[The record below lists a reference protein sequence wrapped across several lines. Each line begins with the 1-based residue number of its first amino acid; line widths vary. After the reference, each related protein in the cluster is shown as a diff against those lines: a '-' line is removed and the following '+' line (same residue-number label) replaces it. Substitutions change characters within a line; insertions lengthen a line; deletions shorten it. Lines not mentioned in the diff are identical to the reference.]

1 MRNKERLA
9 NKLKKLGISNLN
21 KLNKR
26 ECPHFLTP
34 KTALREKFNNIFIAK
49 NITEC
54 FYEKHS
60 LILNQAFNA
69 GSQWS
74 PIFRWYINM
83 NLFLSEQLFNDY
95 NCVDLKAQNILLQ
108 YIQAKVI
115 DKIPETDTNLKE
127 IVKSIRRIHARNELV
142 LNEKEKHTRK
152 FCLDHTNC
160 ECTIL
165 IAQICPYRNCGY
177 FTNSIE
183 NFGYHLT
190 KCQHFETHNVEY
202 NEQIK
207 IIQESNVK
215 KKSLNLYYLQQ
226 LVKHSLEFSNKF
238 GTEIK
243 KLTRPYNNS
252 QRERKTSIG
261 QTVYVVQPASSNK
274 EDQTSHNDE
283 LKMNSPQ
290 GIFKATVPLSFSDR
304 NVSYDEHE
312 ISKRASVIVQNTA
325 KTKDILAETLALHP
339 IMYDPCFAE
348 SDSLNQTGVQ
358 HMACYSFEEQGIM
371 TQKDNDPL
379 VGLNIVFAFL

>member
-1 MRNKERLA
+1 VINSTMRNKERLA
-9 NKLKKLGISNLN
+9 NKLKQLGISNLN
-21 KLNKR
+21 KLNKS

-74 PIFRWYINM
+74 PIFRWYLNM
-83 NLFLSEQLFNDY
+83 NLFLSEQLFTDY

-127 IVKSIRRIHARNELV
+127 IVNCIRRIHARNELV
-142 LNEKEKHTRK
+142 LNEKDKHTRK
-152 FCLDHTNC
+152 FCLDHANC

-202 NEQIK
+202 NQQIK

-226 LVKHSLEFSNKF
+226 IWHRNK
-238 GTEIK
+238 T
-243 KLTRPYNNS
+243 TDP
-252 QRERKTSIG
+252 
-261 QTVYVVQPASSNK
+261 
-274 EDQTSHNDE
+274 
-283 LKMNSPQ
+283 
-290 GIFKATVPLSFSDR
+290 
-304 NVSYDEHE
+304 
-312 ISKRASVIVQNTA
+312 
-325 KTKDILAETLALHP
+325 TL
-339 IMYDPCFAE
+339 
-348 SDSLNQTGVQ
+348 Q
-358 HMACYSFEEQGIM
+358 
-371 TQKDNDPL
+371 
-379 VGLNIVFAFL
+379 

>member
-1 MRNKERLA
+1 MKNKERLA

-74 PIFRWYINM
+74 PIFLWYLNI
-83 NLFLSEQLFNDY
+83 NLFFSEQLFIDY

-127 IVKSIRRIHARNELV
+127 IVNCIRRIHARNELV
-142 LNEKEKHTRK
+142 LNEKDKHTRK
-152 FCLDHTNC
+152 FCLDHGNC
-160 ECTIL
+160 ECNIL

-183 NFGYHLT
+183 NFAAHLII
-190 KCQHFETHNVEY
+190 CQHFETHNVEY
-202 NEQIK
+202 NQQIK

-215 KKSLNLYYLQQ
+215 KKALNLYYLQQ
-226 LVKHSLEFSNKF
+226 LVKHNLEFSNKF

-243 KLTRPYNNS
+243 QLTRPYNNS
-252 QRERKTSIG
+252 QRERKTFIS
-261 QTVYVVQPASSNK
+261 QTVYVVQPSSSNK
-274 EDQTSHNDE
+274 DQTSHTDE
-283 LKMNSPQ
+283 FQMSSPQ
-290 GIFKATVPLSFSDR
+290 GLFKATVPLSFSDR

-312 ISKRASVIVQNTA
+312 ISKRASVIVKNTA
-325 KTKDILAETLALHP
+325 KTKDILAQTLALHP
-339 IMYDPCFAE
+339 IIFDPCFTE
-348 SDSLNQTGVQ
+348 SDSLHQTGVQ
-358 HMACYSFEEQGIM
+358 HMVCPAFEEQRIM
-371 TQKDNDPL
+371 TEKDHDPL
-379 VGLNIVFAFL
+379 VG